1 MNVSLCRRQLPA
13 VVNALLLS
21 TAAAAAGPVNS
32 NAAGLAR

>member
-1 MNVSLCRRQLPA
+1 MNVFRRQLPA

-32 NAAGLAR
+32 NAAGWAQ